1 MASRLNIIGIII
13 LLLGFIP
20 FFLFTFIGLPMS
32 PFVGRGPTLADSYI
46 IPAGQSRRV
55 DLGGGVDPGIS
66 GILPLNL
73 KVSYLINYDSDFS
86 GEATLFLNSD
96 NTNIGQDNRLR
107 GSSFDGSGSG
117 AKRKSITV
125 LLMPPA
131 TGSSFSLYLEVNN
144 DGGSSITI
152 SDCYVQVTFTL
163 YAWLLPGIA
172 AIAGLII
179 TLLGLRQTRRAPRV
193 PKRPKVTPG
202 WEPTLQWS
210 GGAKGAQPTERRP
223 KMAIK
228 STKTGKP
235 TKKKVVRRAAPTS
248 GAQASCKFCGKSVSA
263 TAFFCPHCYGKL
275 R

>member
-20 FFLFTFIGLPMS
+20 LFLFAFIGLPMQ
-32 PFVGRGPTLADSYI
+32 PFVGRSAIQADSYT

-55 DLGGGVDPGIS
+55 DLGRGVHPGFG

-73 KVSYLINYDSDFS
+73 KASYLINSQGAYS
-86 GEATLFLNSD
+86 GEAILFLNSE
-96 NTNIGQDNRLR
+96 NSNFGQDNRLR
-107 GSSFDGSGSG
+107 GGSFDGSESES
-117 AKRKSITV
+117 KRKSITV
-125 LLMPPA
+125 LLLPPA
-131 TGSSFSLYLEVNN
+131 TSSDFSLYLEVNN
-144 DGGSSITI
+144 NGGSSITI
-152 SDCYVQVTFTL
+152 SDTYVQVTFTL
-163 YAWLLPGIA
+163 YAWILPGIV

-179 TLLGLRQTRRAPRV
+179 TFLGLRQARKAPRV

-210 GGAKGAQPTERRP
+210 GGAKGAQTTEKRP

-228 STKTGKP
+228 STKAAKP
-235 TKKKVVRRAAPTS
+235 AKKTVVRRAAPTS